1 MTASSF
7 DAVIRSAQK
16 NLACALD
23 LTQQFNFSRLV
34 MRSKRC
40 HLSFEMHPVR
50 ESALRFLPFLD
61 LRLLAC
67 WGSNG
72 AVSFASGSAQRQQ
85 FRFGTASVRLFSS
98 HVSFVGAGEPGARTD
113 RTLNAYH
120 RSQVLSTV
128 FARTMCNLFPGEIP
142 SAAFGRAGAN
152 SAYNAAIASPAMS
165 GSSRRVNSQL
175 AA

>member
-1 MTASSF
+1 MTASGV
-7 DAVIRSAQK
+7 DAVMGRGQR
-16 NLACALD
+16 NLAWAVD

-98 HVSFVGAGEPGARTD
+98 HVSFVGARD
-113 RTLNAYH
+113 
-120 RSQVLSTV
+120 
-128 FARTMCNLFPGEIP
+128 
-142 SAAFGRAGAN
+142 
-152 SAYNAAIASPAMS
+152 
-165 GSSRRVNSQL
+165 
-175 AA
+175 